1 MIHDSELTY
10 KKTKR
15 KSLYDGNKSKNPEL
29 VILARIQ
36 AEKDMRKY
44 YLAEDSY
51 RIYPIHTRLLPEKF
65 KECLPKIEI
74 INI

>member
-15 KSLYDGNKSKNPEL
+15 KSLYNSDKSKNPR
-29 VILARIQ
+29 LAVLAMQQ
-36 AEKDMRKY
+36 AERDMRKY
-44 YLAEDSY
+44 YIIEDSY
-51 RIYPIHTRLLPEKF
+51 KIYPIHTRLLPEKF
-65 KECLPKIEI
+65 KECLPQIQI